1 MYLSR
6 NLLIVTALLA
16 LLSAIAPAA
25 PSAKLKAMAPADQ
38 YFGKLKLSFLGINNT
53 FRDAGISAAD
63 HTTDPAIV
71 SKVDFAID
79 ALNDWQ
85 KKFPQDPQLSR
96 TYFLAQLTLKKI
108 WIQKYQDKAWSYMQ
122 HILVAYPATFY
133 GKTVKAEIARG
144 FTRHYY
150 AVAVPCDASATPAP
164 SVTTD
169 NGKYKTVVE
178 TPPCITPSPSP
189 SPSIEPTPSLE
200 APVPSAL
207 PSGVPAVPS
216 PLQPQASPPAAP
228 SAAPASLTS
237 PLPLP
242 SASVSPQPAAS
253 PIPAVSPSAVPPNSP
268 VPTASASPLPAA
280 SPSSAATVSPMP
292 VSSPTSS
299 PSPSAK

>member
-1 MYLSR
+1 MYLTR
-6 NLLIVTALLA
+6 NLLIVAALLA

-63 HTTDPAIV
+63 HTTDPTV
-71 SKVDFAID
+71 VNKVDFAID

-85 KKFPQDPQLSR
+85 KKFPADPQLSR
-96 TYFLAQLTLKKI
+96 TYFLAQITLKKI

-122 HILVAYPATFY
+122 HLLVAYPATFY
-133 GKTVKAEIARG
+133 AKTVKAEIARG

-200 APVPSAL
+200 APA
-207 PSGVPAVPS
+207 
-216 PLQPQASPPAAP
+216 QPSPPAASSP
-228 SAAPASLTS
+228 APALSTS

-242 SASVSPQPAAS
+242 PASAPPQPSAS
-253 PIPAVSPSAVPPNSP
+253 PIPAASLSPVPPSSP
-268 VPTASASPLPAA
+268 VPTASASPLPAGPP
-280 SPSSAATVSPMP
+280 SPAATTSPMP
-292 VSSPTSS
+292 AGSPLSS